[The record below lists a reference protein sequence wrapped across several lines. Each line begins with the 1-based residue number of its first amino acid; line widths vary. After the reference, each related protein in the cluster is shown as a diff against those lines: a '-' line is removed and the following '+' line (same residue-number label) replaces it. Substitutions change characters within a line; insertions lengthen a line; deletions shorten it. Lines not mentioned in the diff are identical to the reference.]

1 MILVL
6 VVAVRNLKSAMDRIS
21 KLILML
27 CLVLPLSLLAQ
38 PEKIRVIEEPEITE
52 WMSQRAANIDTS
64 QIQGFRIQIY
74 FGSDMYKA
82 DEVKEKFMQ
91 EYPDFANEVYR
102 KYEKPYWKIRVG
114 NYYREIDAQPLLKQI
129 ETEYE
134 SVFIVKDFIEIVPL
148 ED

>member
-1 MILVL
+1 MSKILGVFL
-6 VVAVRNLKSAMDRIS
+6 FI
-21 KLILML
+21 
-27 CLVLPLSLLAQ
+27 LPLSLLAQ

-52 WMSQRAANIDTS
+52 WMNQRKASIDTT

-82 DEVKEKFMQ
+82 DEVKEKFITD
-91 EYPDFANEVYR
+91 YPDLAKEVYR

-114 NYYREIDAQPLLKQI
+114 NYYREIDAQPLLKQM
-129 ETEYE
+129 EKEYE
-134 SVFIVKDFIEIVPL
+134 SVFIVKDFIELVPL